1 MSSLSP
7 ACRPRRP
14 HPSSLHLTLCT
25 QLAGPNALRSAR
37 LQVLDQFERNEEQ
50 QQFIMTIFEKIDE
63 RSRSTPEAF
72 GEIQL
77 TVISDVCQNGVETLA
92 SVSGEGMA
100 LASAAMTTLLQT
112 YIAEREPVEWKKLFK
127 EVPRLLR
134 PEPAHS
140 LDPSQL
146 LPHALSAALSLS

>member
-1 MSSLSP
+1 MP
-7 ACRPRRP
+7 
-14 HPSSLHLTLCT
+14 
-25 QLAGPNALRSAR
+25 
-37 LQVLDQFERNEEQ
+37 QVLDQFERNEEQ

-127 EVPRLLR
+127 EVPRMASATRAAPPHPPPKHTHSGPQPIR
-134 PEPAHS
+134 PHPLTRPIPNTHTHTA
-140 LDPSQL
+140 DPSR
-146 LPHALSAALSLS
+146 